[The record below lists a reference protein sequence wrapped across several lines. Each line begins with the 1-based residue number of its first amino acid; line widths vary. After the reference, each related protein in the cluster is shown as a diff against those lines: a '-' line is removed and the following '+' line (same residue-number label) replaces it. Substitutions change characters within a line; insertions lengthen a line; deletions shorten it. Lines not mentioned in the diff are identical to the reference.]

1 MQWSPEQRSLLEEMI
16 QIGRDI
22 VSRKLTL
29 ASGGNMSVRDP
40 ENSEQFLVTGAGT
53 WFDRLGTEDFSTVS
67 MGGSVLNSGVKP
79 SSEWKLHQRT
89 YLARPDVTAIIH
101 VHPQYSVLIDALGH
115 KIRFFTLDHISYVE
129 SIGTVPYAPNGSDE
143 LGDSVAEQFATQ
155 NCVILGNHGS
165 ATAADSLEMAYRR
178 VLNLEEAAMNT
189 YRALLLG
196 DKTSSFQK
204 ESSFTPHS

>member
-1 MQWSPEQRSLLEEMI
+1 MI
-16 QIGRDI
+16 QIGSDI

-40 ENSEQFLVTGAGT
+40 ENFEQFLVTGAGT
-53 WFDRLGTEDFSTVS
+53 WFDQLDPNQFSKVSLDGQVVGGTTQ
-67 MGGSVLNSGVKP
+67 P

-89 YLARPDVTAIIH
+89 YVKRPDVMAIIH
-101 VHPQYSVLIDALGH
+101 VHPQYSVLVDALGH
-115 KIRFFTLDHISYVE
+115 SVRFFTLDHVSYVK
-129 SIGTVPYAPNGSDE
+129 SIGTVPFAPNGSDA

-196 DKTSSFQK
+196 DQSSSFSQ
-204 ESSFTPHS
+204 EDSFPVHS

>member
-1 MQWSPEQRSLLEEMI
+1 MQWSPAQLSLVQEMI
-16 QIGRDI
+16 QIGSDI

-40 ENSEQFLVTGAGT
+40 ENSEQFVVTGAGT
-53 WFDRLGTEDFSTVS
+53 WFDRLGANHFSTVS
-67 MGGSVLNSGVKP
+67 LEGQVVGGTIQP

-89 YLARPDVTAIIH
+89 YVKRPDVMAIIH

-115 KIRFFTLDHISYVE
+115 SVRFFTVDHISYVE
-129 SIGTVPYAPNGSDE
+129 SIGTVPFAPNGSDA

-196 DKTSSFQK
+196 DRS
-204 ESSFTPHS
+204 SSFTQDGPFSVHA

>member
-1 MQWSPEQRSLLEEMI
+1 MI
-16 QIGRDI
+16 QIGTDI

-53 WFDRLGTEDFSTVS
+53 WFDQLGPNQFSKMS
-67 MGGSVLNSGVKP
+67 LDGEVLNGSDQP

-89 YLARPDVTAIIH
+89 YVKRPDVMAVIH
-101 VHPQYSVLIDALGH
+101 VHPQYSVLLDALGH
-115 KIRFFTLDHISYVE
+115 AVRLFTLDHISYVK
-129 SIGTVPYAPNGSDE
+129 SIGTVPFAPNGSNA

-178 VLNLEEAAMNT
+178 VLNLEEAATNT

-196 DKTSSFQK
+196 DHSSSFSP
-204 ESSFTPHS
+204 EGSLSDHS